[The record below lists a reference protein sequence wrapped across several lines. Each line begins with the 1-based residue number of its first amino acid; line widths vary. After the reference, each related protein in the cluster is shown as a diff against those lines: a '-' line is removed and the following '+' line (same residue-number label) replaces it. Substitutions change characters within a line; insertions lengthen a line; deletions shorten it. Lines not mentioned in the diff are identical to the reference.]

1 MMNKIL
7 NYVLVSLLALTIG
20 GCALFGIHL
29 HVHNPKKPGKY
40 KISKNDELLGEL
52 NELKKCYDVKFY
64 DISIQLFPHN
74 KSIKG
79 KVEMKS
85 LATTDFSKFE
95 IDLHENLKINSITVD
110 GKNVEF
116 KRNESAVYV
125 TLSEAIKSGNKFS
138 VVVNY
143 AGKPLIA
150 KRPPWAGG
158 TVWKTDNNKKPWLG
172 VACEGLKNGSSIWF
186 PSKDHSSDE
195 PDSFAIAITTPRGL
209 VGVSN
214 GLLEK
219 VDSATIADSTVWHW
233 KNHYAINNYNITYYV
248 GDFKLIKDSMDCL
261 EGKLIFNH
269 YVLSYNYNKAKEH
282 FEQVK
287 KIISFYEKTFGAYPW
302 MKDGFKLVE
311 SPFAGME
318 HQSAIAYGN
327 GYKNGDHNT
336 DYIILHETAHEWWGN
351 SVSAADLAH
360 GWLHE
365 GFATYCESLFYEE
378 IAGKSAYETDLSYKF
393 MYIKNKRP
401 VVGPMNKRWFYYK
414 DGDIYMKGTWILATL
429 RTVIN
434 NDKIFFDI
442 LKTFYQENE
451 RSVILSDKFQELV
464 ERKTATDYD
473 WFFNQYLYNRKTPIL
488 EYYKDYDGYLY
499 YRWTQCNDDFK
510 LNIKVSPT
518 FQYNDAVRNW
528 MKISPSTL
536 EIKKSKLLINGYYL
550 YFDADLKLYGTKENK
565 KLPQLMKNK

>member
-1 MMNKIL
+1 MNKIL
-7 NYVLVSLLALTIG
+7 NAAIAALTTFAIG
-20 GCALFGIHL
+20 GCALLGIHL

-52 NELKKCYDVKFY
+52 NDLKKCYDVNFY

-74 KSIKG
+74 ESVKGEVEIKSTAINYFKQ
-79 KVEMKS
+79 
-85 LATTDFSKFE
+85 FE
-95 IDLHENLKINSITVD
+95 IDLHENLKINSILVD
-110 GKNVEF
+110 GKKVEY
-116 KRNESAVYV
+116 KREESAVYI

-138 VVVNY
+138 VIVNY
-143 AGKPLIA
+143 SGKPMVA
-150 KRPPWAGG
+150 RRPPWAGG
-158 TVWKTDNNKKPWLG
+158 TVWKKDANKKPWLG

-195 PDSFAIAITTPRGL
+195 PDSFAIAITTPRNL

-219 VDSATIADSTVWHW
+219 VDSTSIADSTKWFW
-233 KNHYAINNYNITYYV
+233 KNHYSINNYNITYYV
-248 GDFKLIKDSMDCL
+248 GDFKLIKDSMDCI
-261 EGKLIFNH
+261 EGKLLFHH
-269 YVLSYNYNKAKEH
+269 YVLSYNYEKAKEH
-282 FEQVK
+282 FQQVK
-287 KIISFYEKTFGAYPW
+287 KIIAFYEKTFGAYPW

-365 GFATYCESLFYEE
+365 GFATYCEALFYEE

-393 MYIKNKRP
+393 VYIKNQRP

-414 DGDIYMKGTWILATL
+414 DGDIYSKGTWILATL

-442 LKTFYQENE
+442 LKSFYQENQ

-464 ERKTATDYD
+464 ERKTGVNYD

-488 EYYKDYDGYLY
+488 EYYKDYEGYLY
-499 YRWTQCNDDFK
+499 YRWIDCNDDFK
-510 LNIKVSPT
+510 MNAKVSPT

-528 MKISPSTL
+528 MKISPSTT
-536 EIKKSKLLINGYYL
+536 EIKKVKLLINGYYL
-550 YFDADLKLYGTKENK
+550 YFDEDLKLYGTKVNK
-565 KLPQLMKNK
+565 KLPELMKNK